1 MARSV
6 GFSLPVTV
14 VVVAIGY
21 IYFSTVF
28 VFVDRWFGLWSSPG
42 LMNAAIF
49 TAVVAMC
56 IYNYTVSVFHDPGRV
71 PSTYMPDVEDSE
83 NPIHEIKRKV
93 FKFTFFNFKF
103 ISFCVDFL

>member
-1 MARSV
+1 MARSL
-6 GFSLPVTV
+6 GFSLPVIV
-14 VVVAIGY
+14 VVFAIAY

-28 VFVDRWFGLWSSPG
+28 IFIDRWFGIMSSPG

-49 TAVVAMC
+49 TAVAVMC
-56 IYNYTVSVFHDPGRV
+56 VYNYTVSVFRDPGRV

-93 FKFTFFNFKF
+93 LNLR
-103 ISFCVDFL
+103 SYCM